1 MKHVLLYKSI
11 IRLITVTKKFGG
23 KMVVKCIVDSCNNCR
38 GKKANEMQIILH
50 ELPSNLV
57 LREMWI
63 TAVSESVCGLRN
75 GMRCIGDSAAICSDH
90 FTEAL
95 YSKRNG
101 KKMLNGNNVPTE
113 FHLKKV

>member
-11 IRLITVTKKFGG
+11 IRLIPVTTKNLGG
-23 KMVVKCIVDSCNNCR
+23 KWWLSASWIRATIVEGRRQKKCRLFC
-38 GKKANEMQIILH
+38 M
-50 ELPSNLV
+50 PSNLV

-63 TAVSESVCGLRN
+63 TPVSESVCGLRK

-90 FTEAL
+90 FTEAS
-95 YSKRNG
+95 YSIRNG
-101 KKMLNGNNVPTE
+101 KKILNENNVPTE